1 MKMKGWGNYP
11 IIDAR
16 VDTLTDIRKLE
27 KVLKET
33 EGIIPYGNG
42 RSYGDQALGKQ
53 VINTKKYNYIT
64 GFDEKKGIITC
75 QCGVTLEEILDV
87 SVPKGWFLFVTPG
100 TKYITVGGA
109 IASDV
114 HGKNHHKEGTFC
126 DHVLSF
132 ELMLPDG
139 KIVSCS
145 KKINKELFHATCG
158 GNGLTGIILNATF
171 RLKQIETAYI
181 KQRTIKAANID
192 ELIKLLEENES
203 YTYSVAWI
211 DCVAKGKKLG
221 RGILLLGEHASVSD
235 LKNKNQII
243 KPLILKKKPM
253 LNVPFFFPN
262 FVLNKMSINIFNFL
276 YYNKAVKGVTDSI
289 IDYNTF
295 FYPLDAV
302 DNWNRIYGKRGFTQ
316 YQFAVPKSTG
326 TKGVR
331 EIVQKISD
339 NGMGSFL
346 AVLKTFG
353 PANENYVSFPMEGY
367 TLALD
372 FPIKKKLFPFFD
384 ELDKLVEGSGGRL
397 YTTKDVRMNGAF
409 FKKGYPFLS
418 KFNSIRK
425 KFKADKTF
433 KSLQSERLEV

>member
-1 MKMKGWGNYP
+1 MKLSSWGNYP
-11 IIDAR
+11 V
-16 VDTLTDIRKLE
+16 VDTTAVNLSTAGQMKNDIKGLNA
-27 KVLKET
+27 V
-33 EGIIPYGNG
+33 IPHANG
-42 RSYGDQALGKQ
+42 RSYGDQALGEK
-53 VINTKKYNYIT
+53 VLLTRKYNYIT
-64 GFDEKKGIITC
+64 DFDIKKGLITC
-75 QCGVTLEEILDV
+75 QCGVTLDELLEVI
-87 SVPKGWFLFVTPG
+87 VPKGWFLPVTPG

-126 DHVLSF
+126 DHIISF
-132 ELMLPDG
+132 DLMLPDG
-139 KIVSCS
+139 TIIRCS
-145 KKINKELFHATCG
+145 KKENKEIFHATCG
-158 GNGLTGIILNATF
+158 GNGLTGLVLKATF
-171 RLKQIETAYI
+171 SLKPVETAYI
-181 KQRTIKAANID
+181 KQRSIKAANID

-211 DCVAKGKKLG
+211 DCVSTGKNLG
-221 RGILLLGEHASVSD
+221 RGVLLLGEHAKISD
-235 LKNKNQII
+235 LMNKKQ
-243 KPLILKKKPM
+243 KVDPLVLNSKKK
-253 LNVPFFFPN
+253 LNVPFYFPN
-262 FVLNKMSINIFNFL
+262 IALNKLSIKMFNFL
-276 YYNKAVKGVTDSI
+276 YYHKAGSGISDSI

-316 YQFAVPKSTG
+316 YQFAVPKSVG

-331 EIVQKISD
+331 EIVERISK

-353 PANENYVSFPMEGY
+353 PANENYLSFPMEGY

-384 ELDKLVEGSGGRL
+384 ELDRLVEEYGGRL
-397 YTTKDVRMNGAF
+397 YATKDVRMSGSF
-409 FKKGYPFLS
+409 FRNSYPLYN

-425 KFKADKTF
+425 KIKADRKF
-433 KSLQSERLEV
+433 KSIQSERLGI